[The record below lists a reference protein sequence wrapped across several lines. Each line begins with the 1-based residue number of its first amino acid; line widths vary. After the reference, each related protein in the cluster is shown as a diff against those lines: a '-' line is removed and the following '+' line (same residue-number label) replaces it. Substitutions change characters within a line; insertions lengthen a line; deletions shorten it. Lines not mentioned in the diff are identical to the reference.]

1 MSRRQKRKDREANP
15 ENLDLAFNLGKAHN
29 CIDISSTDKFDGYFL
44 TPLDMDAKLDLAK
57 LTLTEG
63 LEEKV
68 RTKTGDISA
77 WMSCHIGLNSRVVED
92 IRIRRILR
100 RLFLVV
106 RSGNRVRRTLLPA
119 GICRLRG
126 LGLDSNR
133 NSTRTG
139 RGHG

>member
-1 MSRRQKRKDREANP
+1 
-15 ENLDLAFNLGKAHN
+15 
-29 CIDISSTDKFDGYFL
+29 
-44 TPLDMDAKLDLAK
+44 MDAKLDLAK

-68 RTKTGDISA
+68 RTKTGDSSA
-77 WMSCHIGLNSRVVED
+77 WMSSHIGLNSGVIED
-92 IRIRRILR
+92 IRVGRILR
-100 RLFLVV
+100 RLFVVV
-106 RSGNRVRRTLLPA
+106 RSGNRVRCTLLPA
-119 GICRLRG
+119 GICRLRE